1 MNVTGEKSRIAI
13 AATVATAMLL
23 SACATDA
30 QRTQTEGAA
39 AGAVI
44 GAVAGRA
51 LGGNRDGAVAGA
63 LLGGLVG
70 AVIGDK
76 TADKKARYAAQE
88 DELRASAERATALA
102 RASRERNEQLM
113 QDTAA
118 LETSVRRLRTA
129 KLSAESK
136 QALAKEN
143 QKKQDAM
150 LASVDGQLRQLREET
165 ARQAAL
171 IKAAETTGKQN
182 GTPQPSSEGIRLVS
196 ASIRDMD
203 QQTRALELAKLNLQQ
218 IDQRRSY

>member
-1 MNVTGEKSRIAI
+1 MNIIGVRGRIVIVAI
-13 AATVATAMLL
+13 VATAML

-118 LETSVRRLRTA
+118 LEKSVQRLRTA
-129 KLSAESK
+129 TLSAESK
-136 QALAKEN
+136 LVLAREN

-150 LASVDGQLRQLREET
+150 LASVEGQLRQLREET
-165 ARQAAL
+165 ARQSAL
-171 IKAAETTGKQN
+171 IKAAETPGKPN
-182 GTPQPSSEGIRLVS
+182 GAPQPASEGIRLVS